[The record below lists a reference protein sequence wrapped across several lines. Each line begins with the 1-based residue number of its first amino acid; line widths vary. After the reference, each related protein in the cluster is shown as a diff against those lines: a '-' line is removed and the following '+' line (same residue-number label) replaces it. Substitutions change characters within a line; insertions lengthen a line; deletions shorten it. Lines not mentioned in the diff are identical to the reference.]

1 MEQTLLSTGAYRMDD
16 AEQEYDAI
24 HFDSLWATALDTLR
38 TLAGQQWTEFG
49 EHDPGVT
56 FLQALTY
63 NVADLA
69 YRHTHP
75 LKDLLTLSPEDV
87 KRREEKNRKRIFP
100 LTFGPDWVLTC
111 SPVTEGDYR
120 RAVLDLRSDETMQA
134 ATLSQGFYFMDA
146 QLVRE
151 PFDLEQIYSYRYDE
165 DNRRFWFDFGL
176 LSGHPQ
182 LEPNQFC
189 LLGGYHLYV
198 AKQRDIDEEKA
209 KEALQRCLRN
219 NRNLCE
225 QVRRVIWLN
234 PQNVDVQID
243 IELDD
248 EWQDPVKTM
257 AALYQQV
264 DACISSPTRRAGA
277 QQLVEQGIPVEAVY
291 DGPRL
296 QNGWITSIPDP
307 VDYTQSRAVDISGLA
322 QSLLALAGVDRLM
335 KLQIGDIPS
344 WTTVIGPAC
353 YPVAWGDDP
362 IASLT
367 GDSPKVRLFK
377 RGKLQT
383 IDPDALK
390 QAIQEAQ
397 PSIVTD
403 TPTGVPIGRWRG
415 DTYAPASNRIPPC
428 YGLQDDIK
436 YQEDEET
443 KRLQRQYQFFFPFE
457 QWIANGIA
465 QTANVAKLLAFDRY
479 TLKQAAPGNV
489 WGFQWPYLPDS
500 HLNDLFDHWKKD
512 LTDCMVERSE
522 DWAKELAII
531 GYLLG
536 YFGEG
541 LGVLRDEA
549 RLHEFIQVQQGYL
562 ENFCTLTYNRAN
574 VQIGQISDLQK
585 RIAARLGI
593 GAELFALPRGGKL
606 NNLPFYLIEY
616 WLLLPPQP
624 RKSIQFGPATK
635 AVIEFLDKQ
644 ETEKEALALSFGKG
658 ADVPEIGQLF
668 KMTVTGGS
676 PPPDVSAYPWAV
688 VSNVKEEEKSITL
701 SFDLQHNNQLY
712 VDAEYIVDGVHN
724 KAWQLSCE
732 TLSEWMWGVDYP
744 LVYAADQSGLLDNQ
758 RKRCQIASSA
768 TAIQIGDKIDI
779 PPNRNIPGDPINVVV
794 EQVNIS
800 QGTFVAKCDTGAQWP
815 GTNADGKT
823 LRRCYIERSLP
834 LADQFSFSIGVVLNR
849 ESDWFSPSSKP
860 SDVIE
865 WVEQVVR
872 DEIPCHIQS
881 TVHWLNRSAFRSF
894 GHAYNGW
901 QNSGCP
907 FGDEAYQLLELLS
920 LSRLPDQPAG
930 IGTVSLY
937 KTDGDVKLNPDGTYQ
952 NEEAVKE
959 NEVMYILTDKPY

>member
-1 MEQTLLSTGAYRMDD
+1 MDD

-75 LKDLLTLSPEDV
+75 LKDLLTLNPEDV
-87 KRREEKNRKRIFP
+87 QRREEKNRERIFP
-100 LTFGPDWVLTC
+100 LTFGPDWALTC
-111 SPVTEGDYR
+111 SPVTEKDYR
-120 RAVLDLRSDETMQA
+120 RAILDLRSDESTQA
-134 ATLSQGFYFMDA
+134 EALSQGFYFMDA

-151 PFDLEQIYSYRYDE
+151 PFNLEQIYIYRYDK
-165 DNRRFWFDFGL
+165 DNHRFRFDL
-176 LSGHPQ
+176 DRPSNHSQ
-182 LEPNQFC
+182 LETNQFC

-198 AKQRDIDEEKA
+198 AKQRGIDEEEA
-209 KEALQRCLRN
+209 KEALQTCLQN

-225 QVRRVIWLN
+225 QVRRIIWLE
-234 PQNVDVQID
+234 PQDVDVQID

-264 DACISSPTRRAGA
+264 DACISSPTMRTGA
-277 QQLVEQGIPVEAVY
+277 RQLIEQGIPAEAVY

-296 QNGWITSIPDP
+296 QNGWITSIPVP

-322 QSLLALAGVDRLM
+322 QSLLALAGVDRMM

-344 WTTVIGPAC
+344 WTMVIDPAC

-367 GDSPKVRLFK
+367 GNTGESLKVRLFK
-377 RGKLQT
+377 RGELQT

-390 QAIQEAQ
+390 QAIQDAQ

-403 TPTGVPIGRWRG
+403 TPTGVSIGRWRG
-415 DTYAPASNRIPPC
+415 DNYAPASNRIPPC

-436 YQEDEET
+436 HQEVDE
-443 KRLQRQYQFFFPFE
+443 KNRLQRQYQFFLPFE

-465 QTANVAKLLAFDRY
+465 QAANVAKLLAFDRY
-479 TLKQAAPGNV
+479 TLKQASPGNI
-489 WGFQWPYLPDS
+489 WGYQWPYLPDS
-500 HLNDLFDHWKKD
+500 RLNDLFDHWKKD

-522 DWAKELAII
+522 DGVKELAII
-531 GYLLG
+531 DYLLG
-536 YFGEG
+536 YFGVQQG
-541 LGVLRDEA
+541 LGVLRDKA
-549 RLHEFIQVQQGYL
+549 RLREFIQLQQGYL
-562 ENFCTLTYNRAN
+562 EHFCTLTYNRAN
-574 VQIGQISDLQK
+574 VQFGQISDLQK

-593 GAELFALPRGGKL
+593 GAELFALTRGDKL

-624 RKSIQFGPATK
+624 RKSIHLGPASK
-635 AVIEFLDKQ
+635 AVIEFLDEQ
-644 ETEKEALALSFGKG
+644 ETEKKALALSFVKG
-658 ADVPEIGQLF
+658 ADVPEIGQIF

-676 PPPDVSAYPWAV
+676 LSPDVSVYPWAV
-688 VSNVKEEEKSITL
+688 VSNVKVDGDSITL

-712 VDAEYIVDGVHN
+712 VDAEYIVDGVSN
-724 KAWQLSCE
+724 KGWQLSCE

-744 LVYAADQSGLLDNQ
+744 LVYAADQSGLLDDQ

-768 TAIQIGDKIDI
+768 TAIHIGDTINI
-779 PPNRNIPGDPINVVV
+779 PSNPNIPGGLIEAVV

-800 QGTFVAKCDTGAQWP
+800 QGTFVAKCETGAQWP
-815 GTNADGKT
+815 GTNGDGKT
-823 LRRCYIERSLP
+823 LRRCYVKRLLP

-849 ESDWFSPSSKP
+849 ENEWFSPSSES

-872 DEIPCHIQS
+872 DEVPCHIQS

-907 FGDEAYQLLELLS
+907 FGNEAYQLLELLS

-937 KTDGDVKLNPDGTYQ
+937 KTDGDVHLNPDGTYQ
-952 NEEAVKE
+952 DKEAIKK
-959 NEVMYILTDKPY
+959 NEVMYILTDKQY

>member
-1 MEQTLLSTGAYRMDD
+1 MDET
-16 AEQEYDAI
+16 EQEYDAI

-87 KRREEKNRKRIFP
+87 QRREENNRKRIFP
-100 LTFGPDWVLTC
+100 LTFGPDWALTC
-111 SPVTEGDYR
+111 SPVTENDYR
-120 RAVLDLRSDETMQA
+120 RVVLDLRSDESTQA
-134 ATLSQGFYFMDA
+134 AALSQGFYFMDA

-151 PFDLEQIYSYRYDE
+151 PFNLKHIYSYRYNK
-165 DNRRFWFDFGL
+165 DNRRFWFDFNL
-176 LSGHPQ
+176 LFDHPH
-182 LEPNQFC
+182 LETNQFC

-198 AKQRDIDEEKA
+198 AKQRGIDEEKA
-209 KEALQRCLRN
+209 KEALQTCLQN

-225 QVRRVIWLN
+225 HVRRVIWLT

-264 DACISSPTRRAGA
+264 DACIRSPTRRAGA
-277 QQLVEQGIPVEAVY
+277 RQLIEQGIPAEAVY

-322 QSLLALAGVDRLM
+322 QSLLALAGVERMM

-344 WTTVIGPAC
+344 WTMAIDPAC

-367 GDSPKVRLFK
+367 GESPKVRLFK
-377 RGKLQT
+377 RGKLQI
-383 IDPDALK
+383 IDPGALK
-390 QAIQEAQ
+390 QAIRDAQ
-397 PSIVTD
+397 SPIVTD

-428 YGLQDDIK
+428 YGLQDDLK
-436 YQEDEET
+436 HQENEEK
-443 KRLQRQYQFFFPFE
+443 KRLQRQYQFFLPFE

-465 QTANVAKLLAFDRY
+465 QAANVAKLLAFDRY
-479 TLKQAAPGNV
+479 TLKQASPGNV

-500 HLNDLFDHWKKD
+500 RLNELFDNRKKY
-512 LTDCMVERSE
+512 LTGCMVEHSE
-522 DWAKELAII
+522 DWVKELAII
-531 GYLLG
+531 DYLLG
-536 YFGEG
+536 YFGVQQG
-541 LGVLRDEA
+541 LGVLRNKA
-549 RLHEFIQVQQGYL
+549 RLREFIQVQQGYL
-562 ENFCTLTYNRAN
+562 EHFCTLTYNRAN

-616 WLLLPPQP
+616 RLLLPPQP
-624 RKSIQFGPATK
+624 RKPIELGPASR
-635 AVIEFLDKQ
+635 AFIEFSDEQK
-644 ETEKEALALSFGKG
+644 TEKKALALIFREGE
-658 ADVPEIGQLF
+658 DVPEVGQLF
-668 KMTVTGGS
+668 RITVTDGS
-676 PPPDVSAYPWAV
+676 PPPDVSVYPWAV
-688 VSNVKEEEKSITL
+688 VSDVKEGVLDVKDEGKLIKL

-712 VDAEYIVDGVHN
+712 VDAEYIADGVSN
-724 KAWQLSCE
+724 KARQLSCE

-744 LVYAADQSGLLDNQ
+744 LIYAADQSGLIDSQ
-758 RKRCQIASSA
+758 RKRCQIAPSA
-768 TAIQIGDKIDI
+768 TAIQIGDTIAI
-779 PPNRNIPGDPINVVV
+779 PSNPNIPGDLIKVVV

-800 QGTFVAKCDTGAQWP
+800 QGTFVAKCGNGAQWP
-815 GTNADGKT
+815 GTNGDGKT
-823 LRRCYIERSLP
+823 LRRCYVERSLP
-834 LADQFSFSIGVVLNR
+834 LADPFSFSIGVVLNR
-849 ESDWFSPSSKP
+849 ENDWFSSSSKP

-865 WVEQVVR
+865 WVEQIVR
-872 DEIPCHIQS
+872 DEIPCHIQA

-894 GHAYNGW
+894 GHAYDGW

-907 FGDEAYQLLELLS
+907 FGNEAYQLLELLS

-937 KTDGDVKLNPDGTYQ
+937 KTDGNVKLNPDGTYQ
-952 NEEAVKE
+952 DEEAVKK
-959 NEVMYILTDKPY
+959 NEVMYILTDKQY